1 MKISIV
7 DYNTGNCQSILNM
20 IQKLGYESE
29 ISSTSETIINSDI
42 IILPGVGSFDRAIY
56 NLNDKKL
63 IETIKFKVNE
73 NKSKIL
79 GICLGMQILCQSS
92 AEGNEKGL
100 GYFDLSCEDFSKI
113 RNTNTMMG
121 WSYLKKSNN
130 ANLVSKEDKFYF
142 LHRFFC
148 PVDERFTIAVATNKN
163 IDFSAIIKRNNVFG
177 VQFHP
182 ERSHKFGL
190 KFLKNFIEF

>member
-29 ISSTSETIINSDI
+29 ISSNSETIINSDI

-63 IETIKFKVNE
+63 IETIKFNVNE
-73 NKSKIL
+73 IKSTIL
-79 GICLGMQILCQSS
+79 GICQSS